1 MILFAVSV
9 RSRRHFK
16 LVRDGKSTGRV
27 VNMLYIEN
35 PELDW
40 FEPDTIPSSLLSSRE
55 FSKGNRSLE
64 FLELLAC
71 IKSFLVTHLSCGKRI
86 LARGELR
93 VPPVT

>member
-40 FEPDTIPSSLLSSRE
+40 FEPDTIPSSLVSSRE

-71 IKSFLVTHLSCGKRI
+71 TKFFFGYKFI
-86 LARGELR
+86 LR
-93 VPPVT
+93 